1 VLQEREMKFGDIVV
15 RNRRIIMITAL
26 ILLIPSVLGMIATR
40 INYDMLY
47 YLPEDIETVQGQ
59 NVLLDEFGK
68 GGFSIVV
75 VEDMKSDDVS
85 SMAEKISGIDHVDS
99 VIDLQK
105 ILDPSIPRDMLPDI
119 VNDSISNPDASM
131 IVVFFDS
138 STSSEET
145 LNAVSDIREV
155 LNETSYIS
163 GMSSLVLDLKNLCER
178 EEAKYVAVAVIMAL
192 AAMMLLMD
200 SFAIPFLFLIG
211 IGMAILYNMGS
222 NILFGEISF
231 ITMAIAAVLQLAVT
245 MDYSIF
251 LWHRYIEKLDEAE
264 KTNSEGDEKELERRA
279 MAEAIDDTLTSVA
292 GSSITT
298 IAGFLALCF
307 MTYTMGRDLGL
318 VMAKGVVF
326 GVLASVT
333 ILPVMIL
340 KFSGLLRRTRHR
352 SIIPDMGRFAHFL
365 TGRYWVYILVFAIML
380 VPSVIFYNQK
390 NVVYDFTKMFSSN
403 AESMA
408 DEDKQFMIA
417 NDKLRE
423 DFDIGT
429 SHIIIAD
436 ADLPAREGR
445 AMCKEIENLDGI
457 KNVLGID
464 ALLGTSIPRS
474 MLPDQV
480 SEALIGDRHQM
491 ILVNSAYRVSSDECN
506 DQIDRIDEILNRYD
520 EGATVIGEGPAT
532 KDLIQITG
540 RDFTTV
546 NWISIGMV
554 FVIILLV
561 LKSVSL
567 PVILVAAIEFAI
579 ILNLGICGFTG
590 LELPFIIPVL
600 ISTIQ
605 LGSTVDYAILLST
618 RYKQERIGGKAKRAA
633 VEEAARTSI
642 PSIVVSALGV
652 FTATVG
658 VAVYSDI
665 AIISTVCGL
674 MARGAM
680 ISMFTVIF
688 LLPSLLMA
696 LDKLICKTTAGMKES
711 VNGHSP
717 VNGDAATC

>member
-1 VLQEREMKFGDIVV
+1 MKFGNTVV
-15 RNRRIIMITAL
+15 KHRRIILIAAL
-26 ILLIPSVLGMIATR
+26 VLLIPSVLGVIATR

-85 SMAEKISGIDHVDS
+85 RMSKRIEEVDHVDS
-99 VIDLQK
+99 VIDLES
-105 ILDPSIPRDMLPDI
+105 ILDPSIPRSMLPDI
-119 VNDSISNPDASM
+119 VNDSINNPDASM

-145 LNAVSDIREV
+145 LNAVSDIREI
-155 LNETSYIS
+155 LTKTSYIS

-333 ILPVMIL
+333 VLPVMIL
-340 KFSGLLRRTRHR
+340 KFSVLLRKTRHR
-352 SIIPDMGRFAHFL
+352 SLIPDMTGFAHIL
-365 TGRYWVYILVFAIML
+365 TGRYWAYILVFVIAL
-380 VPSVIFYNQK
+380 VPAVIFYNQK

-436 ADLPAREGR
+436 ADLPAKEGR
-445 AMCKEIENLDGI
+445 AMCKEIEELDGV
-457 KNVLGID
+457 KSVLGID
-464 ALLGTSIPRS
+464 ALLGTAIPRN

-480 SEALIGDRHQM
+480 SEALIGDQHQM
-491 ILVNSAYRVSSDECN
+491 ILVNCAYRVSTEECN
-506 DQIDRIDEILNRYD
+506 NQIDRINEIMDKYD
-520 EGATVIGEGPAT
+520 ASAALIGEGPAT

-642 PSIVVSALGV
+642 PSIVVSALGF

-696 LDKLICKTTAGMKES
+696 LDKLICKTTAGMKEQAKE
-711 VNGHSP
+711 HSQAHG
-717 VNGDAATC
+717 NAAAC

>member
-1 VLQEREMKFGDIVV
+1 
-15 RNRRIIMITAL
+15 
-26 ILLIPSVLGMIATR
+26 
-40 INYDMLY
+40 
-47 YLPEDIETVQGQ
+47 
-59 NVLLDEFGK
+59 
-68 GGFSIVV
+68 
-75 VEDMKSDDVS
+75 
-85 SMAEKISGIDHVDS
+85 
-99 VIDLQK
+99 
-105 ILDPSIPRDMLPDI
+105 MLPDI
-119 VNDSISNPDASM
+119 VNDSINNPDASM

-145 LNAVSDIREV
+145 LNAVSDIREI
-155 LNETSYIS
+155 LTKTSYIS

-178 EEAKYVAVAVIMAL
+178 EEAKYVAVAVVMAL
-192 AAMMLLMD
+192 AAMMLLLD

-211 IGMAILYNMGS
+211 IGMAILYNMGT

-251 LWHRYIEKLDEAE
+251 LWHRYTEKLDEAE
-264 KTNSEGDEKELERRA
+264 QGDGGEDGKELERRA
-279 MAEAIDDTLTSVA
+279 IAEAINDTLTSVA

-318 VMAKGVVF
+318 VMAKGVMF

-333 ILPVMIL
+333 VLPVMIL
-340 KFSGLLRRTRHR
+340 KFSGLLRKTRHR
-352 SIIPDMGRFAHFL
+352 SLIPDMTGFAHIL
-365 TGRYWVYILVFAIML
+365 TGRYWAYILVFVIAL
-380 VPSVIFYNQK
+380 VPAVIFYNQK

-436 ADLPAREGR
+436 ADLPAKEGR
-445 AMCKEIENLDGI
+445 AMCKEIEELDGV
-457 KNVLGID
+457 KSVLGID
-464 ALLGTSIPRS
+464 ALLGTAIPRN

-480 SEALIGDRHQM
+480 SEALIGDQHQM
-491 ILVNSAYRVSSDECN
+491 ILVNCAYRVSTEECN
-506 DQIDRIDEILNRYD
+506 NQIDRINEIMDKYD
-520 EGATVIGEGPAT
+520 ASAALIGEGPAT

-540 RDFTTV
+540 RDFTVV

-561 LKSVSL
+561 LKSASL
-567 PVILVAAIEFAI
+567 PVILVLAIEFAI
-579 ILNLGICGFTG
+579 ILNLGICGYTG
-590 LELPFIIPVL
+590 LELPFIVPVL

-618 RYKQERIGGKAKRAA
+618 RYKQERIGGRKKRDAI
-633 VEEAARTSI
+633 EEAAHTSI
-642 PSIVVSALGV
+642 PSIIVSALGF

-674 MARGAM
+674 MARGAV

-696 LDKLICKTTAGMKES
+696 SDKLICRTTVGMKES
-711 VNGHSP
+711 INEHSP
-717 VNGDAATC
+717 VNGDAAIC

>member
-1 VLQEREMKFGDIVV
+1 MKFGDIVV

-567 PVILVAAIEFAI
+567 PFILVAAIEFAI

-642 PSIVVSALGV
+642 PSIVVSALGF

-674 MARGAM
+674 MARGAV

-696 LDKLICKTTAGMKES
+696 SDKLICRTTAGMKES

>member
-1 VLQEREMKFGDIVV
+1 MKFGDIVV

-85 SMAEKISGIDHVDS
+85 SMAEKISGIEHVDS

-155 LNETSYIS
+155 LTETSYIS

-192 AAMMLLMD
+192 AAMMILMD
-200 SFAIPFLFLIG
+200 SFAIPVLFLIG

-222 NILFGEISF
+222 NLLFGEISF

-264 KTNSEGDEKELERRA
+264 KMKSGGDEKELERRA

-464 ALLGTSIPRS
+464 ALLGTSVPRS

-642 PSIVVSALGV
+642 PSIVVSALGF

-696 LDKLICKTTAGMKES
+696 LDKLICKTTAGMKEQAKE
-711 VNGHSP
+711 HSRTHG
-717 VNGDAATC
+717 NAAAC